1 MSRILRNISNSKAN
15 KRVLTSNIPARK
27 EGLDGEERVAKI
39 TNKGVRLYRK
49 ELGQWWYTQ
58 FQQSEEAD
66 KITIGV
72 ATALTLGTVKIGNGL
87 SITSSGTLSTDGSS
101 ANYYLDGITKSSN
114 TLTFSVNGATNQDYT
129 FGSNAFNS
137 TTIPTNT
144 NQLTNGAGFL
154 TAVATANIADEA
166 VTLAKLAHVA
176 TDVFLGRT
184 SNGTGDVESMS
195 VSDVNLLL
203 GLDNYLTSI
212 STINADKITAG
223 TLPDARIQASGVTQ
237 HVGSI
242 VHDSLS
248 GFVANEHLDWT
259 VNVGTIHAGN
269 YTDTNTNQ
277 LTKFYFVDDDGDA
290 IHPSHDNYIK
300 FMNGNGIT
308 TNWNSVEAGGGI
320 NDPYILTITSTTV
333 GTVTT
338 VGVSTPITGGISQNG
353 ATGTI
358 GHSND
363 AGNTHV
369 PTTASKDG
377 KFLKATSN
385 NGKSEAWTDITE
397 NDITD
402 LGTYLTT
409 SQAQSA
415 YLPKSSPT
423 LTADTTLSMNN
434 AKINARTSAGGG
446 SDGLGTAGQVLH
458 SHANGGGVYW
468 ATVADDMQWILE
480 DHSGDQV
487 TVADGKYV
495 KFVAGTGLNIN
506 WNGGTG
512 AVDNEYDLDFTIS
525 GYNNSNWD
533 TAYGWG
539 NHASGGY
546 LTGITGQAIGSL
558 SNVSSSSPSNGQI
571 LKWSTDTWVVS
582 DNTVTIGSINDITDV
597 SISGTTDNY
606 ILMYENATG
615 RWKNEPT
622 TDITSVGTLTSLAS
636 SGNVNITGTSGNQLR
651 LSYNSDYYWIM
662 ERASNGYLNLTN
674 HQNTTDAVAM
684 TIDTSG
690 KIGIGATSPGAIL
703 ETTGSVDD
711 NWAGRFEN
719 THSGGYGL
727 MALITGSSANEY
739 ALQVRSGSTHLFK
752 VMGDGSATFSGD
764 VTLAE
769 GKDLLPATN
778 NSGTL
783 GNDGHMWDALW
794 TNEINSTSDG
804 IIYMLNSGGSLDIQ
818 GNTTINGVLYTPSS
832 AYFIGNSSYGHRF
845 NSHDDAY
852 NNFIIYNN
860 GDTYTRGNF
869 RGNASHTSEV
879 GNLASGAIKRIRM
892 TQGGEIHFGDTTTSN
907 FLGLT
912 EGTVDQFTDTDRLGL
927 YYRNELKMYSNTNTL
942 RFIMDVNGNSTFCG
956 GSNENTYN
964 GITISG
970 ANPSLNLDADGSG
983 GWSFVEYGNGG
994 TTKYSVGLRGTD
1006 NKFYFGT
1013 TGLQTNTMLTLDG
1026 SNQSVTL
1033 GGTLMLGGYSTS
1045 GGNTADQAIVDYIDN
1060 GATSSYF
1067 SMGWKQSARSSEIM
1081 HRKSGYSSSGYYIE
1095 AGNTGEAGGICLDED
1110 SVNVY
1115 GSSDNG
1121 TTFRV
1126 IDKDSNVVTFE
1137 MLQSSWNGVF
1147 RGDVIA
1153 YGSMSSISDKR
1164 IKINIEPYTNVLN
1177 KLSNIGVYSYNKITS
1192 PKNKKEIGVIAQ
1204 EIQKEFPELI
1214 DTAKVDKPEDCNG
1227 LEEILTVDYEHLTAI
1242 LLQGLKEL
1250 RNEVNEIKGIA

>member
-101 ANYYLDGITKSSN
+101 ANYYLDGITKNSN
-114 TLTFSVNGATNQDYT
+114 TLTFSVNGATNKSYT
-129 FGSNAFNS
+129 FGANAFNS
-137 TTIPTNT
+137 TSIPTNN

-154 TAVATANIADEA
+154 TAVATSNIADEA
-166 VTLAKLAHVA
+166 VTLAKIQHVA
-176 TDVFLGRT
+176 TDIFLGRT

-195 VSDVNLLL
+195 VSDVNVLLS
-203 GLDNYLTSI
+203 LDNYLTSI

-259 VNVGTIHAGN
+259 TDRGNTNIHSGN

-308 TNWNSVEAGGGI
+308 TNWNSVESGGGI

-338 VGVSTPITGGISQNG
+338 VGVSAPITGGISQNG

-409 SQAQSA
+409 SQASSA
-415 YLPKSSPT
+415 YLTKSSPQLAT
-423 LTADTTLSMNN
+423 DTTLSMNN
-434 AKINARTSAGGG
+434 AKISARTSAGGG

-506 WNGGTG
+506 WNGGAG

-622 TDITSVGTLTSLAS
+622 TDITSVGTIGTGVWQGTPITSAYLNATQTAITSVGTLTGLSVDGGTSSLNRGNS
-636 SGNVNITGTSGNQLR
+636 SGDILDVRGQNTSQMKVTTTAFTVTPDATFGGQVQLDADNADLKLKSGGSGDAQIGFWDGSTNKAYLVWDRSDNRIELNTALDFEVQTNLIVAGISTNYDQLKIKGGGSESGIKFIDSANNTDGFIYATGGKIGFLNSSGAWRIQTLSTGSIISGNISMDGWSTKSISAGSVNSSFSATNTGARIEILAHATNGAAHGSFNFFTNSGDSLHTALNLSESGNATFTGQILRSGSGDTTITNHSTGSGDPSFILNSAVANRSGFLHFKDQDSQAGYIKYVHNGDSMNFHTGNSGTADLTLSGNATFSGNIDLANGGAISSQDSGSGSIKLFGGGTNKGGYINLTGGGNGGDIKMYTGTSGDGALR
-651 LSYNSDYYWIM
+651 LTINS
-662 ERASNGYLNLTN
+662 
-674 HQNTTDAVAM
+674 
-684 TIDTSG
+684 SG
-690 KIGIGATSPGAIL
+690 FT
-703 ETTGSVDD
+703 
-711 NWAGRFEN
+711 
-719 THSGGYGL
+719 
-727 MALITGSSANEY
+727 
-739 ALQVRSGSTHLFK
+739 
-752 VMGDGSATFSGD
+752 
-764 VTLAE
+764 TLA
-769 GKDLLPATN
+769 GDLKISDDLYF
-778 NSGTL
+778 
-783 GNDGHMWDALW
+783 
-794 TNEINSTSDG
+794 NSTSAWL
-804 IIYMLNSGGSLDIQ
+804 I
-818 GNTTINGVLYTPSS
+818 
-832 AYFIGNSSYGHRF
+832 
-845 NSHDDAY
+845 
-852 NNFIIYNN
+852 
-860 GDTYTRGNF
+860 
-869 RGNASHTSEV
+869 AS
-879 GNLASGAIKRIRM
+879 
-892 TQGGEIHFGDTTTSN
+892 
-907 FLGLT
+907 
-912 EGTVDQFTDTDRLGL
+912 
-927 YYRNELKMYSNTNTL
+927 
-942 RFIMDVNGNSTFCG
+942 
-956 GSNENTYN
+956 
-964 GITISG
+964 
-970 ANPSLNLDADGSG
+970 GSG
-983 GWSFVEYGNGG
+983 G
-994 TTKYSVGLRGTD
+994 TLRI
-1006 NKFYFGT
+1006 
-1013 TGLQTNTMLTLDG
+1013 QTF
-1026 SNQSVTL
+1026 
-1033 GGTLMLGGYSTS
+1033 
-1045 GGNTADQAIVDYIDN
+1045 
-1060 GATSSYF
+1060 SYF
-1067 SMGWKQSARSSEIM
+1067 RVDGVIR
-1081 HRKSGYSSSGYYIE
+1081 GY
-1095 AGNTGEAGGICLDED
+1095 N
-1110 SVNVY
+1110 
-1115 GSSDNG
+1115 
-1121 TTFRV
+1121 
-1126 IDKDSNVVTFE
+1126 
-1137 MLQSSWNGVF
+1137 
-1147 RGDVIA
+1147 DVIA
-1153 YGSMSSISDKR
+1153 YYSSDPTLKDNAKLIENPLDKLS
-1164 IKINIEPYTNVLN
+1164 KINGYTFDWNE
-1177 KLSNIGVYSYNKITS
+1177 KAQKIGKHLTGHDY
-1192 PKNKKEIGVIAQ
+1192 GVMAN
-1204 EIQKEFPELI
+1204 EIQDVMPELVE
-1214 DTAKVDKPEDCNG
+1214 TRENG
-1227 LEEILTVDYEHLTAI
+1227 IRAVKYEKI
-1242 LLQGLKEL
+1242 IPLLIECIKEQQIQI
-1250 RNEVNEIKGIA
+1250 NELKGIA